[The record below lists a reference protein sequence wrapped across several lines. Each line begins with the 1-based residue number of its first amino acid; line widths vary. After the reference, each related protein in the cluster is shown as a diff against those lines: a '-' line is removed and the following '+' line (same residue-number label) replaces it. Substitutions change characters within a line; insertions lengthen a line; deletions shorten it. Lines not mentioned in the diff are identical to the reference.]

1 MFHQQLFLVKICNN
15 NNNHHPIQMMI
26 AISVN
31 IWWHIRSLYK
41 MTALLLLLAASQNKG
56 LEGIDKNQN
65 KRQHMKNWQF

>member
-1 MFHQQLFLVKICNN
+1 
-15 NNNHHPIQMMI
+15 MMI